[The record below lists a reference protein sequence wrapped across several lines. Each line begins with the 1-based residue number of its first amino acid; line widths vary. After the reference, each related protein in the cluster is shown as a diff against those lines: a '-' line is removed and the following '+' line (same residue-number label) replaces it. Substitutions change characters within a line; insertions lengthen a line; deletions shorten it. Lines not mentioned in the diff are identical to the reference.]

1 MRARLFDNREHTIL
15 NACHKKTAEDELW
28 ESLAACIILQACKDY
43 DCRSNSDD
51 GYGIDVN
58 RESAIRFLRSQYYD
72 MLSTTGV
79 TGEELMRHIDKY
91 GMPQVSI
98 EMIIGTGRKKANYGK
113 EGEQSAGAL

>member
-1 MRARLFDNREHTIL
+1 MRTRLFEDKEHTVL
-15 NACHKKTAEDELW
+15 NAYHKRTAEDEIW

-51 GYGIDVN
+51 GYGINVN

-79 TGEELMRHIDKY
+79 TGEELMRQIDEH
-91 GMPQVSI
+91 GLPQVSI
-98 EMIIGTGRKKANYGK
+98 EMIIGTGRKRECYGA
-113 EGEQSAGAL
+113 EGETSAGAL